1 MNVMSYRRSIAA
13 RARPGPAAAPR
24 SGLLLGLAWALVL
37 ATGCAFDL
45 DPAGKRCDQDH
56 PCPGE
61 LVCVAQ
67 GDTAVCLAAA
77 PDGGPGDGD
86 GGGDAHCTAG
96 SLRCSPDGESI
107 QTCVDG
113 SWASTA
119 CPDDTYCLLD
129 ADGVPDCVA
138 PCDTTADCPD
148 DTWCNPDTSR
158 CEPRGD
164 CTQPGVERCNASLD
178 AVVRCDPESGFVEL
192 VAECA
197 PDSEYCDPLDPA
209 CKPYCDDD
217 DDCAEWPAA
226 SCDLSS
232 RKCVPPGLC
241 FDDQACAEPSS
252 CIGDPGACTA
262 PPAEEA
268 LTAGETTPELGC
280 YQTVPVDPPADPTDC
295 ALEGRVVNFYNN
307 QSLAAAIGL
316 TIRIHRAD
324 SLLRGQTESPLGH
337 TTAFDDSGLA
347 QYRIEQ
353 LPTNTR
359 LALEVQGRESGEFP
373 FASLYT
379 FGLVLR
385 ADQCTSGSIEFTAP
399 ALYQANYDSYANAAG
414 VLADPERG
422 LVFGRLRDCDGNK
435 LQYGTG
441 GLSNP
446 HARLYYLKSGMPA
459 PEATATD
466 GSGFFVATNALP
478 VRGLATAL
486 VRSGDTALSL
496 KLRPLR
502 VFANAASLVLFD
514 RPRLDG
520 P

>member
-1 MNVMSYRRSIAA
+1 MNELSHSRSRSDPAHPA
-13 RARPGPAAAPR
+13 RAGVAPGRA
-24 SGLLLGLAWALVL
+24 LLRMTWALMLV
-37 ATGCAFDL
+37 TGCAFEL

-67 GDTAVCLAAA
+67 GDTAVCLASA

-86 GGGDAHCTAG
+86 DGGDGDGGGDG
-96 SLRCSPDGESI
+96 G
-107 QTCVDG
+107 
-113 SWASTA
+113 
-119 CPDDTYCLLD
+119 
-129 ADGVPDCVA
+129 
-138 PCDTTADCPD
+138 
-148 DTWCNPDTSR
+148 
-158 CEPRGD
+158 GD
-164 CTQPGVERCNASLD
+164 CSQPGVKRCNAELD
-178 AVVRCDPESGFVEL
+178 AVIRCDPESGTIEL
-192 VAECA
+192 VEQCDPA
-197 PDSEYCDPLDPA
+197 SQYCDPLDPA

-217 DDCAEWPAA
+217 DDCAGWPAA

-232 RKCVPPGLC
+232 RKCLAPGVC
-241 FDDQACAEPSS
+241 FADQACAAPSS

-262 PPAEEA
+262 PPLDEA
-268 LTAGETTPELGC
+268 LTAGGTAPALGC
-280 YQTVPVDPPADPTDC
+280 YQTVPVDPPAEPADC

-316 TIRIHRAD
+316 TIRIHRAE
-324 SLLRGQTESPLGH
+324 SLLRGQTESPLAA
-337 TTAFDDSGLA
+337 TSAFDDGGLA
-347 QYRIEQ
+347 QYRFDQ

-373 FASLYT
+373 FATLYT

-385 ADQCTSGSIEFTAP
+385 ADRCTSGSIEFAAP
-399 ALYQANYDSYANAAG
+399 ALYRANYDSYANAAG
-414 VLADPERG
+414 VVADPEHG

-435 LQYGTG
+435 LQNGCG

-446 HARLYYLKSGMPA
+446 HHRLYYLDNGVPA
-459 PEATATD
+459 PQASASD
-466 GSGFFVATNALP
+466 GSGFFIATNALP
-478 VRGLATAL
+478 LRGLATAL

-496 KLRPLR
+496 KVRPLR

-514 RPRLDG
+514 RPRLDI